1 VSFPPSNTH
10 GHDRHAYP
18 EPELVRDPDPRA
30 PEPSFT
36 DSAPAS
42 LASCDGCGAPIDPL
56 RAGHV
61 AHFFGA
67 FQYFCGLECRALAVS
82 HHERRA
88 AHERAEALV
97 SAVQRGDSGSSADF
111 ETFGEALDPA
121 PGPSPSPALAATT
134 LARTPTP
141 TQAQPKNAAIDP
153 WAPPPAAVLAV
164 AADPPAGSAPP
175 LVTRPTGVTARI
187 DAPASPPV
195 TEARR
200 GVESEP
206 PLVDEPDESAATL
219 EATTAAD
226 EPEEPSDDE
235 LPTDLEGLLLAGA
248 GGLAALSL
256 GLLLLGDGLTV
267 EWSRSLAVLAG
278 ALVLVGRAF
287 TTPRDPSDAHPL
299 ALVVAPTGAAVLAV
313 ACRASGDALA
323 SPATTTAALLVLVGA
338 ALTALR
344 RFARAE
350 IDHERA
356 WVARALSLPGR
367 RVGRDDVTV
376 IAAHELRPGETIEV
390 MAGEIVPAD
399 LVIDR
404 GTAELLPW
412 LGATVPSTRT
422 KGDAVVA
429 GARVQR
435 GRITGIVGWTGFD
448 RSWARL
454 LLDDDRRV
462 DVAAFLPRM
471 ARSTAELWAISAA
484 VLAGLALL
492 ANGARPVEILL
503 AALASHGALATTTV
517 ASVPGLHLMRGVL
530 TAARRGIAYRTPEA
544 WDAAGRVTAA
554 VFAARGTLLL
564 GEPEVV
570 EVEPMGKVS
579 PRQVIAWVAGAE
591 GGEAHPVAQA
601 TRRAARQHKVAP
613 DPVRSPHPMPG
624 LGVTAVTSR
633 GEPLLVGSR
642 ALMLEQRV
650 SIALAESRVA
660 ELEALGRTVLLV
672 SVSHRLVG
680 WVALQDGLRAGA
692 RAAVQHLLDV
702 DVEPVLVTGES
713 RETCETLARSL
724 DIDHVRP
731 EVLPPDRPGEIRRM
745 AEAGARVAVIGRPE
759 SDAGMLSAADVSVAL
774 RAAGSSPNDWS
785 ISLAGDDARDAALA
799 LALAHRT
806 AREARV
812 GLALAVGPGI
822 LAAFT
827 VALGLLPPLFSPL
840 AALAGGAVAILHARA
855 VEASRR
861 EPSATPWDLT
871 LPSLKATTG
880 TQSSP
885 PREGG
890 SV

>member
-1 VSFPPSNTH
+1 MSVPPVQSPERSPLA
-10 GHDRHAYP
+10 GGDVDSLLDAPLHAD
-18 EPELVRDPDPRA
+18 EPPQPI
-30 PEPSFT
+30 
-36 DSAPAS
+36 
-42 LASCDGCGAPIDPL
+42 ASCDGCGAPVDPL

-61 AHFFGA
+61 AHFFGV
-67 FQYFCGLECRALAVS
+67 FQYFCGLDCRAIAVAR
-82 HHERRA
+82 HERRA
-88 AHERAEALV
+88 ELDRAEALV
-97 SAVQRGDSGSSADF
+97 SAVQRDDAFGSLPDLAGGLIEPDRAVPIPLVASAR
-111 ETFGEALDPA
+111 P
-121 PGPSPSPALAATT
+121 AATT
-134 LARTPTP
+134 
-141 TQAQPKNAAIDP
+141 NAALDDL
-153 WAPPPAAVLAV
+153 WAPAPPTAVPATSRAALATATATATPPPPPPAV
-164 AADPPAGSAPP
+164 ATTTLPRGAG
-175 LVTRPTGVTARI
+175 VRIDDTTARRVL
-187 DAPASPPV
+187 D
-195 TEARR
+195 
-200 GVESEP
+200 SEP
-206 PLVDEPDESAATL
+206 PVLDGDETDEPTLAA
-219 EATTAAD
+219 AAPDD
-226 EPEEPSDDE
+226 EPQDEPGEDE

-267 EWSRSLAVLAG
+267 EWSRSISVLAG

-287 TTPRDPSDAHPL
+287 TMPRDPADAHPV
-299 ALVVAPTGAAVLAV
+299 ALVAAPTGAAALAV
-313 ACRASGDALA
+313 ACRASGDPLA
-323 SPATTTAALLVLVGA
+323 SSAATTAALLVLVAA
-338 ALTALR
+338 ALAALR
-344 RFARAE
+344 RFARGE
-350 IDHERA
+350 IDHERG
-356 WVARALSLPGR
+356 WVERALSLPGR
-367 RVGRDDVTV
+367 RVGRDDVMV

-390 MAGEIVPAD
+390 AAGEIVPAD

-412 LGATVPSTRT
+412 LGATTPSLRT

-454 LLDDDRRV
+454 LLDDDRRA
-462 DVAAFLPRM
+462 DVATFLPRM

-517 ASVPGLHLMRGVL
+517 ASVPGLHMIRGVL

-544 WDAAGRVTAA
+544 WDAASRVTAA

-579 PRQVIAWVAGAE
+579 PRQIIAWVAGAE
-591 GGEAHPVAQA
+591 GSEAHPVAQA

-613 DPVRSPHPMPG
+613 DAVRSPHPMPG

-785 ISLAGDDARDAALA
+785 VSLAGDDARDAALA

-827 VALGLLPPLFSPL
+827 VSLGLLPPLFSPL

-871 LPSLKATTG
+871 LPSLKTSPTPPPTG
-880 TQSSP
+880 IA
-885 PREGG
+885 RDGG
-890 SV
+890 NS

>member
-1 VSFPPSNTH
+1 VSFPPRTTQ
-10 GHDRHAYP
+10 GYGADQPAYL
-18 EPELVRDPDPRA
+18 EAEPDPRN
-30 PEPSFT
+30 PEPSF
-36 DSAPAS
+36 DDGPPPPIAF
-42 LASCDGCGAPIDPL
+42 CDGCGAPIDPL

-61 AHFFGA
+61 AHFFGT
-67 FQYFCGLECRALAVS
+67 FHYFCRLDCRALAVS
-82 HHERRA
+82 QHERRA
-88 AHERAEALV
+88 ELDRAEALV
-97 SAVQRGDSGSSADF
+97 SAVQRGDTS
-111 ETFGEALDPA
+111 PA
-121 PGPSPSPALAATT
+121 AAFDAFAERAEPLPKVASPSPPAKKA
-134 LARTPTP
+134 PSFE
-141 TQAQPKNAAIDP
+141 DP
-153 WAPPPAAVLAV
+153 WAAPTTTTTTATVTPPPPTTPPTIPAPRGLGAKIDETAA
-164 AADPPAGSAPP
+164 P
-175 LVTRPTGVTARI
+175 
-187 DAPASPPV
+187 

-200 GVESEP
+200 ILDSEP
-206 PLVDEPDESAATL
+206 PLLDEPDESAASLPPTD
-219 EATTAAD
+219 APDPAD
-226 EPEEPSDDE
+226 EPGDDE
-235 LPTDLEGLLLAGA
+235 LPTDLEGLLLAGS
-248 GGLAALSL
+248 GGLAALAL

-267 EWSRSLAVLAG
+267 EWSRSISVLAG

-287 TTPRDPSDAHPL
+287 TTSRDPADAHPI
-299 ALVVAPTGAAVLAV
+299 ALLVAPTGSAVLAV
-313 ACRASGDALA
+313 VCRATGDPLA
-323 SPATTTAALLVLVGA
+323 SAAATTAALLVLVGA
-338 ALTALR
+338 ALAGLR

-356 WVARALSLPGR
+356 WVERALSLPGR

-390 MAGEIVPAD
+390 TAGEIVPAD

-412 LGATVPSTRT
+412 LGATVPSVRT

-454 LLDDDRRV
+454 LLDDDRRI

-484 VLAGLALL
+484 ILAGLALL

-517 ASVPGLHLMRGVL
+517 ASIPGLHLMRGVL
-530 TAARRGIAYRTPEA
+530 TAARRGIAYRTPDA

-591 GGEAHPVAQA
+591 GGESHPVAQA

-827 VALGLLPPLFSPL
+827 VSLGLLPPLFSPL

-861 EPSATPWDLT
+861 EPTATPWDLT
-871 LPSLKATTG
+871 LPSLKASPGTT
-880 TQSSP
+880 T
-885 PREGG
+885 PRDGG
-890 SV
+890 NT